1 MRSWHAPPWM
11 KDVCIS
17 TTTRL
22 LVTGFKTT
30 GNVALDQNLAIYG
43 CAMKN
48 LPARRIGQTELEV
61 SVLGLGGAP
70 LGDLY
75 ERIPEERAVAT
86 LEIAYQRGIRFF
98 DTAPLYGH
106 GLSEHRL
113 GHVLRSKP
121 RADLVVSTKVGRW
134 LRPERGELVD
144 RGQFAGGLNFQTVY
158 DYSYDGTMR
167 ALEQSYHRLGM
178 DRVDIALIHDVD
190 IWTHGSAEA
199 YERRFREAM
208 DGAYRALDEL
218 RRSGVVRVI
227 GVGINEVAP
236 CVRFA
241 KEAAFDCFLLA
252 GRYTLLEQNGLDDL
266 SPLAEQHGFSLLLGG
281 PFNSGILATGATPGA
296 KYNYKPAPPAI
307 IKQVAR
313 IEAVCKRHDVP
324 LAAAAIQ
331 FPLGQPTIA
340 SIVTGAVSPFEV
352 ERNAAYVDMQ
362 IPRSLWDELKAE
374 KLLAADA
381 PVPVIRAARTGA

>member
-1 MRSWHAPPWM
+1 MNS
-11 KDVCIS
+11 
-17 TTTRL
+17 
-22 LVTGFKTT
+22 
-30 GNVALDQNLAIYG
+30 
-43 CAMKN
+43 

-75 ERIPEERAVAT
+75 ERIPEERALAT
-86 LEIAYQRGIRFF
+86 LETAYRRGIRFF

-134 LRPERGELVD
+134 LRPERGERVD
-144 RGQFAGGLNFQTVY
+144 RGQFVGGLNFQTVY

-167 ALEQSYHRLGM
+167 ALEQSYQRLGM
-178 DRVDIALIHDVD
+178 YRVDIALIHDVD

-199 YERRFREAM
+199 YERRFREAV

-218 RRSGVVRVI
+218 RRSGVVGAI

-241 KEAAFDCFLLA
+241 NSPADTHFLSRMVSMISFRWPSSMASRCCLAAHSIPGFWLL
-252 GRYTLLEQNGLDDL
+252 GRRRERNTTTSRRPLRSSSGSRELRPSVNVMRCRSRLLLFNF
-266 SPLAEQHGFSLLLGG
+266 PLASQG
-281 PFNSGILATGATPGA
+281 
-296 KYNYKPAPPAI
+296 
-307 IKQVAR
+307 
-313 IEAVCKRHDVP
+313 
-324 LAAAAIQ
+324 
-331 FPLGQPTIA
+331 
-340 SIVTGAVSPFEV
+340 
-352 ERNAAYVDMQ
+352 
-362 IPRSLWDELKAE
+362 
-374 KLLAADA
+374 
-381 PVPVIRAARTGA
+381 

>member
-1 MRSWHAPPWM
+1 M
-11 KDVCIS
+11 
-17 TTTRL
+17 
-22 LVTGFKTT
+22 
-30 GNVALDQNLAIYG
+30 N
-43 CAMKN
+43 N
-48 LPARRIGQTELEV
+48 LPARRIGQTELQV

-75 ERIPEERAVAT
+75 ERIPEEQALAT
-86 LEIAYQRGIRFF
+86 LETAYGRGIRLF

-106 GLSEHRL
+106 GLSEHRF
-113 GHVLRSKP
+113 GHVLRNKA

-134 LRPERGELVD
+134 LRPQPGEVVE
-144 RGQFAGGLNFQTVY
+144 RGQFVGGLNFQSVY

-167 ALEQSYHRLGM
+167 ALEQSLQRLGM
-178 DRVDIALIHDVD
+178 DRIDIALIHDVD

-218 RRSGVVRVI
+218 RRSGVVRAI

-252 GRYTLLEQNGLDDL
+252 GRYTLLEQNGLADL
-266 SPLAEQHGFSLLLGG
+266 FPLAERDGFSLLLGG
-281 PFNSGILATGATPGA
+281 PFNSGILATGPTPGA
-296 KYNYKPAPPAI
+296 KYNYKPAHPAI
-307 IKQVAR
+307 TERVAR
-313 IEAVCKRHDVP
+313 IETICKRHDVP

-331 FPLGQPTIA
+331 FPLGQARVA
-340 SIVTGAVSPFEV
+340 SIVPGAISPFEV
-352 ERNAAYVDMQ
+352 ERNAAYVELQ
-362 IPRSLWDELKAE
+362 IPRSLWDELRAAN
-374 KLLAADA
+374 LLTPDA
-381 PVPVIRAARTGA
+381 PVPVARAT

>member
-1 MRSWHAPPWM
+1 M

-252 GRYTLLEQNGLDDL
+252 GRYTLLEQNGLNDL
-266 SPLAEQHGFSLLLGG
+266 FPLAEQHGFSLLLGG

-340 SIVTGAVSPFEV
+340 SIVPGAVSPFEV

>member
-1 MRSWHAPPWM
+1 M

-252 GRYTLLEQNGLDDL
+252 GRYTLLEQNGLNDL
-266 SPLAEQHGFSLLLGG
+266 FPLAEQHGFSLLLGG

-381 PVPVIRAARTGA
+381 PVPVIRATRTGA

>member
-1 MRSWHAPPWM
+1 M

-178 DRVDIALIHDVD
+178 DQVDIALIHDVD

-252 GRYTLLEQNGLDDL
+252 GRYTLLEQNGLNDL
-266 SPLAEQHGFSLLLGG
+266 FPLAEQHGFSLLLGG

>member
-1 MRSWHAPPWM
+1 M

-30 GNVALDQNLAIYG
+30 GNIALDQNLAIYG

-252 GRYTLLEQNGLDDL
+252 GRYTLLEQNGLNDL
-266 SPLAEQHGFSLLLGG
+266 FPLAEQHGFSLLLGG

-340 SIVTGAVSPFEV
+340 SIVPGAVSPFEV

-381 PVPVIRAARTGA
+381 PVPVIRATRTGA

>member
-1 MRSWHAPPWM
+1 M

-30 GNVALDQNLAIYG
+30 GNVALDQDLAIYG

-218 RRSGVVRVI
+218 RRSGGVRAI

-252 GRYTLLEQNGLDDL
+252 GRYTLLEQNGLNDL
-266 SPLAEQHGFSLLLGG
+266 FPLAEQHGFSLLLGG

-340 SIVTGAVSPFEV
+340 SIVPGAVSPFEV

>member
-1 MRSWHAPPWM
+1 M

-252 GRYTLLEQNGLDDL
+252 GRYTLLEQNGLNDL
-266 SPLAEQHGFSLLLGG
+266 FPLAEQHGFSLLLGG

-340 SIVTGAVSPFEV
+340 SIVPGAVSPFEV

-381 PVPVIRAARTGA
+381 PVPVIRATRTVA

>member
-1 MRSWHAPPWM
+1 M

-252 GRYTLLEQNGLDDL
+252 GRYTLLEQNGLNDL
-266 SPLAEQHGFSLLLGG
+266 FPLAEQHGFSLLLGG

>member
-1 MRSWHAPPWM
+1 M

-252 GRYTLLEQNGLDDL
+252 GRYTLLEQNGLNDL
-266 SPLAEQHGFSLLLGG
+266 FPLAEQHGFSLLLGG
-281 PFNSGILATGATPGA
+281 PFNSGILATGAKPGA

-307 IKQVAR
+307 IKQVGR

-340 SIVTGAVSPFEV
+340 SIVPGAVSPFEV